1 MFITYVERSVAILV
15 AITFAFISTYGIWYN
30 LAEAAALANI
40 SDTLTS
46 QKVSTASNHTLVF
59 RTPTGAGDSSDT
71 ITINVPSGFNMNS
84 LDFNDIDLAHSAG
97 SQSNCTNPTY
107 SNEETLAGTPTGSAW
122 GAALSGQII
131 TLTAPTDGVGAAAIA
146 TNACV
151 QVQIGT
157 HATAGATGDTQITNH
172 SSAASY
178 TIGIAGV
185 FGDVGSTT
193 INILND
199 DQVSVTANVDQSIT
213 FTISDNSIGFGT
225 LNSGAARYAS
235 GDATGSGS
243 ETEAH
248 TLVVGTNASNGYSLT
263 ASGTTL
269 TCASCSNATVT
280 AIGSSNTA
288 SSAGTEQ
295 FGLRMTASGGSGAV
309 SAPYAAAGFAFD
321 TAAFPD
327 EIAAATGS
335 SANTTYSVRYLANIA
350 ANTEAGAY
358 TSTITYSA
366 TANF

>member
-1 MFITYVERSVAILV
+1 MFFTYLERSVAIFLAV
-15 AITFAFISTYGIWYN
+15 TFAFISSFGFWYSV
-30 LAEAAALANI
+30 AEAAALANI

-46 QKVSTASNHTLVF
+46 QKISTVSNHTLVF
-59 RTPTGAGDSSDT
+59 RTPTGAGDNTDT
-71 ITINVPSGFNMNS
+71 VTVNFPSGFNMNS

-97 SQSNCTNPTY
+97 SQSNCNSPTY
-107 SNEETLAGTPTGSAW
+107 SNEETLAGTPSVSAW
-122 GAALSGQII
+122 GAALSGQVI

-151 QVQIGT
+151 QLQIGT
-157 HATAGATGDTQITNH
+157 NATAGSTGDTQITNH
-172 SSAASY
+172 SSPASY
-178 TIGIAGV
+178 TIGIAGA

-193 INILND
+193 ISILND

-213 FTISDNSIGFGT
+213 FTVSDNSIGFGT
-225 LNSGAARYAS
+225 LNSGAARYATGDTS
-235 GDATGSGS
+235 GNGS

-269 TCASCSNATVT
+269 TCSSCGNATVS
-280 AIGSSNTA
+280 AIGASNTA

-295 FGLRMTASGGSGAV
+295 FGLRMTASGGSGVV

-327 EIAAATGS
+327 EVAAATGS

-350 ANTEAGAY
+350 ANTEAGSY